1 MEVKMKVIFLCLM
14 CLQSARGAVIIQF
27 KKGVKDFPAELSEFT
42 QKHEIVLKPSWDSP
56 RYVTQSI
63 SLSVWDQIKRQ
74 PNLAIR
80 VANLKLDN
88 LNLYLPNIEKIVEDR
103 EFISLKQ
110 DITPVSD
117 PSLPCRNTIYIGGY
131 SGEFHQDLKDNDDC
145 DGFWLFP
152 EEGTTYRAEVS
163 DGRTLEIYEGGQ
175 LLHQGKGSLSF
186 QFEVAGKN
194 QLLVVRGSKGKYTV
208 KWKPERHNDYFQKL
222 ELHELSNAFGYGSI
236 ESTKAYSN
244 LTGNEASKTVLE
256 KYQGA
261 YMMNVGALWQND
273 IKGQGVRVGVI
284 DTGVDFSH
292 SFLKDCLES
301 GVNISDPDS
310 APHDDEGH
318 GTHVAGIIHQIAP
331 LAKIVPIK
339 VLDRFGS
346 GSAREIAAGIN
357 WAIEQR
363 LQVLNLSI
371 GADLDDDEV
380 FMALKRAQE
389 QGILVAL
396 AAGNDSSSRPTFPA
410 RYTAVLPNLGFAVGA
425 LNNSRE
431 LALFSDRSGNDPKIN
446 YVAAFGTLV
455 HSSALG
461 GGYKKLSGTSMAAPQ
476 VSGLFAL
483 FKSLTPT
490 HESKVLLNALKSSVQ
505 LTSMED

>member
-1 MEVKMKVIFLCLM
+1 MKAIFFLLM

-27 KKGVKDFPAELSEFT
+27 KNGVRDIPLELSGYT
-42 QKHEIVLKPSWDSP
+42 QNQEIILKPNWEYP

-80 VANLKLDN
+80 FEHLKFES
-88 LNLYLPNIEKIVEDR
+88 LNFYLPNIEKIVEDR
-103 EFISLKQ
+103 AIISLKQ

-117 PSLPCRNTIYIGGY
+117 PSLPCSNTIYIGGY
-131 SGEFHQDLKDNDDC
+131 SGEFHQDLKENDDC

-152 EEGTTYRAEVS
+152 EEGTPYTAEVS

-175 LLHQGKGSLSF
+175 LIQKGKGSLSF
-186 QFEVAGKN
+186 QFEAAEKS
-194 QLLVVRGSKGKYTV
+194 QILVVRGDRGKYTV
-208 KWKPERHNDYFQKL
+208 KWKPAKYNDYFKRL
-222 ELHELSNAFGYGSI
+222 DLPELSNAFGYGSI
-236 ESTKAYSN
+236 ESTQAYSY
-244 LTGNEASKTVLE
+244 LTGKGTSKTNLE

-261 YMMNVGALWQND
+261 YMMNVGALWQKD
-273 IKGQGVRVGVI
+273 IRGQGIRVGVI

-292 SFLKDCLES
+292 PFLKDCLES
-301 GVNISDPDS
+301 GVNIADPGS
-310 APHDDEGH
+310 APQDDEGH

-331 LAKIVPIK
+331 MAKIVPIK

-363 LQVLNLSI
+363 LQVLNFSI
-371 GADLDDDEV
+371 GADLDDEQV
-380 FMALKRAQE
+380 FTALKRAQDL
-389 QGILVAL
+389 GILVAL
-396 AAGNDSSSRPTFPA
+396 AAGNDSSSQPTFPA

-483 FKSLTPT
+483 FKSLTPAND
-490 HESKVLLNALKSSVQ
+490 SRVLLNALKNSVQ
-505 LTSMED
+505 LTSIED